1 MEQTKINSEI
11 DPEEWKRIGM
21 QLLVGALLVLAG
33 LLVMG
38 IGEMV
43 CRWLENL

>member
-1 MEQTKINSEI
+1 MKETRIERDI
-11 DPEEWKRIGM
+11 DREEWKRIGM
-21 QLLVGALLVLAG
+21 QLLVGTLLVLAG
-33 LLVMG
+33 LVVMG